1 MDKLLSTPIFF
12 NMPKSFKNKTVYIT
26 GGSSGIGLAVAK
38 LLATL
43 GADLLLAARSAQPL
57 EKAQRAVEHTRQSER
72 QRVAT
77 LSLDVGNHAQVYEKM
92 NAAVADFGAPDI
104 LILSA
109 GINTAADHFES
120 ITHEMFAEVMNVN
133 VNGVRTPIHALLG
146 SMKARR
152 GHVVILSSAAALFG
166 MFGYTAYAA
175 SKGALMGFA
184 ESLRY
189 ELAPLKMP
197 LTVVFPPEVDT
208 PMNETEAKT
217 LPPQARAVKNM
228 GGLLTPEFTAKE
240 IVRAIQKKSYW
251 CIPGRRTRFL
261 YLMHRLSNG
270 FLSRT
275 VTDLVIRR
283 AIGNE
288 TAKPG

>member
-1 MDKLLSTPIFF
+1 
-12 NMPKSFKNKTVYIT
+12 MPKSFKNKTVYIT
-26 GGSSGIGLAVAK
+26 GGSSGIGLALAK
-38 LLATL
+38 ILATL
-43 GADLLLAARSAQPL
+43 GADILLVARSAQRL
-57 EKAQRAVEHTRQSER
+57 QAAQRTVERTRQSDR
-72 QRVAT
+72 QRIAT
-77 LSLDVGNHAQVYEKM
+77 LSLDVSNHVQVYEKM
-92 NAAVADFGAPDI
+92 RAAVADFGAPDI

-109 GINTAADHFES
+109 GINTAADHFEN
-120 ITHEMFAEVMNVN
+120 ITPEMFTEVMNVN

-146 SMKARR
+146 PMKAKR

-251 CIPGRRTRFL
+251 CVPGRRTRFL